1 MNVET
6 LKERLLTVL
15 DERKAEQIVCLDVH
29 ALTSIT
35 DWMIIATGTS
45 SRHTKA
51 VAEYLVQEAKN
62 LGHQPTGVEGLQ
74 SGEWVLV
81 DLDRIIV
88 HIMLAETRRL
98 YDLERQWRQTPLMPA
113 QD

>member
-6 LKERLLTVL
+6 LKERLLRVL

-29 ALTSIT
+29 ELTTIT

-45 SRHTKA
+45 ARHTKA

-62 LGHQPTGVEGLQ
+62 LGQQPTGVEGLQ

-81 DLDRIIV
+81 DLDGVIV
-88 HIMLAETRRL
+88 HIMLADTRRL
-98 YDLERQWRQTPLMPA
+98 YDLERLWRQTPAVPA
-113 QD
+113 SN